1 MRKINLQDINSYVD
15 ILILLI
21 CEAFI
26 FFYIDPRLLLLKTI
40 TAGGDTAS
48 HYYTCVFLKD
58 ILLPKYKI
66 MGWMNA
72 NYAGFPVFYH
82 YFPLPF
88 VLVALLSYIIPMQIS
103 FKIITILGTILL
115 PISVY
120 IAFRLSKLPKPIPIL
135 AAVSCLAFLF
145 NEKNSMWGGNIPS
158 TLAGEFSFSLSLT
171 IFCLLLGVFYKGIN
185 ERKFLFLN
193 AVLIA
198 LMVLGHGYTFVMFC
212 LIICVFL
219 IGRNWIYRVFYVGL
233 SICLGVFFI
242 GFWFIPFIGNLPWV
256 TPYRLKWI
264 FMSPYEIFP
273 PILIPF
279 FILGVAGIIVGIR
292 HGFVHVLGFLF
303 VTSVVGY
310 FFSYDFGLAD
320 IRFLTFAQLSLT
332 LCSPLVFLLLRKTK
346 TLSTILTTAFIIGSF
361 LWISSNTNYIKN
373 WAKWNYS
380 GFESKMAWGQAEHI
394 FHFLRD
400 NGQGRVAYENS
411 GLYDRFGTMRV
422 FESLKLFSG
431 RDTLEGL
438 YMQSSITAPFVFYIQ
453 SEISKTP
460 SGPFPDYKIT
470 SVDIETASKHLEM
483 FAVTQ
488 IIAISSEVKRL
499 LKTSKDYTFQER
511 FGDIE
516 IFQVKN
522 SSPNIVVP
530 ALYKPVAYTKDT
542 WKREFYEWFRNPQYL
557 DVPLVKIY
565 DPKDIQ
571 KFELRTDDIKA
582 IPIHR
587 LDLLETN
594 IIEDVSDEKIEFRTN
609 LIGHPHI
616 IRMSYHPNWKV
627 TGAEKIYHIA
637 PSFML
642 VFPSEP
648 VVKLTFSNGCYDHLG
663 ILSTLIG
670 ICIALFFRNLI
681 YNKLKMINI
690 NIKISFP
697 KFKLN
702 MCWIIVLFCSL
713 LFAFT
718 FSYITI
724 TIHRNFGFSA
734 YDFGIHIQALWK
746 IVNYKGLYNTIRGLN
761 IFGDHLWFI
770 LYLIAP
776 IYKLFQAPET
786 LLIIQASIAGLG
798 GIAVFLISRLF
809 FDRWYYAL
817 LPSVVFLLNPSLHN
831 ALLES
836 FHPEILG
843 ISFTLFSIHFLLKKS
858 YLAFWLFV
866 TLGLSCKED
875 YSIAYFFY
883 GIYVAIKHSRV
894 HGIILSVISLI
905 YFIVSMLLI
914 LPFFNNVGFF
924 RFEHGYWFSGLKSN
938 LYNPSFY
945 INRLFSFNSLK
956 YLLILLLPL
965 SFFPLLRPLEF
976 GLALP
981 AIVINLLSG
990 SPYLISG
997 KYHYEYN
1004 ILPFLILA
1012 FVFAFKRLTSLN
1024 RVFNFAS
1031 TFVVFIFVLLG
1042 FLLHSNVLERYL
1054 VNYLKSKIDETK
1066 LSKVEAL
1073 KLIPPNATVSASHLL
1088 VNHLAQREEIYMFP
1102 NPFKRY
1108 YFGIS
1113 DSDSYNP
1120 KLVDYIIVSKSDFQ
1134 GEPVQILTEILNEG
1148 YYRVTYNKHNILVAQ
1163 KSIRDIYDI
1172 QEEEPPNL
1180 LINGSFEKVFLSD
1193 FSDWKLYSFKRPALR
1208 ISTDQEIKM
1217 DGKHS
1222 LKVEH
1227 VELNHTSLS
1236 QLVYLRADQQYVLNG
1251 WVRAKRVRTEKS
1263 HGIQIRVEG
1272 PVSIIEKRFESLLG
1286 DTDWNEQR
1294 ITFAV
1299 HGKRDDYVPVRVE
1312 CSFGYFG
1319 DCAVGTAWFDKIVLK
1334 KVEDE

>member
-1 MRKINLQDINSYVD
+1 MEKFKVKEIISPVEV
-15 ILILLI
+15 LILLT
-21 CEAFI
+21 CEVFI
-26 FFYIDPRLLLLKTI
+26 FFYIDPRFLLLKTI

-58 ILLPKYKI
+58 ILFPKYKI

-88 VLVALLSYIIPMQIS
+88 LLIALLSYIIPMQIS

-120 IAFRLSKLPKPIPIL
+120 VAFRLSKLPKPIPIL

-158 TLAGEFSFSLSLT
+158 TLAGEFSFSLSLSV
-171 IFCLLLGVFYKGIN
+171 FCLLLGVFYKGIN
-185 ERKFLFLN
+185 ERKYLFLN

-212 LIICVFL
+212 FIICIFL
-219 IGRNWIYRVFYVGL
+219 ISRNWFYRVFYVGL
-233 SICLGVFFI
+233 AIGLGIFFI

-279 FILGVAGIIVGIR
+279 FVLGAAGIIVGIR

-303 VTSVVGY
+303 VSSVIGY
-310 FFSYDFGLAD
+310 FFSYDVGLAD

-332 LCSPLVFLLLRKTK
+332 LCSPLVFLLLRNKKTF
-346 TLSTILTTAFIIGSF
+346 SAILTTAFIIGSF
-361 LWISSNTNYIKN
+361 VWISSNTNYIKH
-373 WAKWNYS
+373 WTKWNYS
-380 GFESKMAWGQAEHI
+380 GFESKLAWGQAEEI
-394 FHFLRD
+394 FRFLRD

-411 GLYDRFGTMRV
+411 ALYDTFGTMRV

-488 IIAISSEVKRL
+488 IIAISPEVKRL
-499 LKTSKDYTFQER
+499 LRSSDKYIFQAR

-530 ALYKPVAYTKDT
+530 AFYKPVAYSKDT
-542 WKREFYEWFRNPQYL
+542 WKREFYEWFQNPQYL

-571 KFELRTDDIKA
+571 KFDLRADDIKA
-582 IPIHR
+582 IPTHS
-587 LDLLETN
+587 LDLLEAYIT
-594 IIEDVSDEKIEFRTN
+594 EDVSDGKIEFKTN

-616 IRMSYHPNWKV
+616 IKMSYHPNWKV
-627 TGAEKIYHIA
+627 KGAEKIYHVA

-642 VFPSEP
+642 VFPSESI
-648 VVKLTFSNGCYDHLG
+648 VKLTFSNSFYDYLG
-663 ILSTLIG
+663 LTLTLVG
-670 ICIALFFRNLI
+670 ICVSLFFRNTI
-681 YNKLKMINI
+681 YNKLKMIKLNI
-690 NIKISFP
+690 TISDS
-697 KFKLN
+697 KFKLTLPSA
-702 MCWIIVLFCSL
+702 ILIFLFL

-718 FSYITI
+718 FSYISI

-746 IVNYKGLYNTIRGLN
+746 IVNDKGLYNTIRGLN

-770 LYLIAP
+770 LLLIAP

-786 LLIIQASIAGLG
+786 LLIIQASIVALG

-809 FDRWYYAL
+809 IDKWHYAL
-817 LPSVVFLLNPSLHN
+817 LPSFVFLFNPSLHN

-843 ISFTLFSIHFLLKKS
+843 ISFTLFSIYFLLKKS
-858 YLAFWLFV
+858 YIGFWFFV

-883 GIYVAIKHSRV
+883 GLYVAIKHSRI
-894 HGIILSVISLI
+894 HGILLACLSLI
-905 YFIVSMLLI
+905 YFTVSMLFI
-914 LPFFNNVGFF
+914 FPFFNNVGFF
-924 RFEHGYWFSGLKSN
+924 RFEHGYWFAGLKSN
-938 LYNPSFY
+938 LYDPSFY
-945 INRLFSFNSLK
+945 VSRLFSINSLK

-965 SFFPLLRPLEF
+965 GFLPLLRPLEF
-976 GLALP
+976 ALALP

-1012 FVFAFKRLTSLN
+1012 FVLGFKRLTSLD
-1024 RVFNFAS
+1024 RMINFVS
-1031 TFVVFIFVLLG
+1031 VLVVSISVSLG
-1042 FLLHSNVLERYL
+1042 FWLHSNILEPYL
-1054 VNYLKSKIDETK
+1054 VTYLKSKKDETK
-1066 LSKVEAL
+1066 LSKIEAL
-1073 KLIPPNATVSASHLL
+1073 KLVPANATVSASHLL

-1108 YFGIS
+1108 YFGIT
-1113 DSDSYNP
+1113 DSDSYKP
-1120 KLVDYIIVSKSDFQ
+1120 KLVDYIIISKSDFQ
-1134 GEPVQILTEILNEG
+1134 GEPVEILTQILSEG
-1148 YYRVTYNKHNILVAQ
+1148 YYRVIYN
-1163 KSIRDIYDI
+1163 
-1172 QEEEPPNL
+1172 
-1180 LINGSFEKVFLSD
+1180 
-1193 FSDWKLYSFKRPALR
+1193 
-1208 ISTDQEIKM
+1208 
-1217 DGKHS
+1217 
-1222 LKVEH
+1222 
-1227 VELNHTSLS
+1227 
-1236 QLVYLRADQQYVLNG
+1236 
-1251 WVRAKRVRTEKS
+1251 
-1263 HGIQIRVEG
+1263 
-1272 PVSIIEKRFESLLG
+1272 
-1286 DTDWNEQR
+1286 
-1294 ITFAV
+1294 
-1299 HGKRDDYVPVRVE
+1299 
-1312 CSFGYFG
+1312 
-1319 DCAVGTAWFDKIVLK
+1319 
-1334 KVEDE
+1334 